1 MIKNIILTSAIDNEN
16 YKGMVTLE
24 NTSEKTLVT
33 LKTYNL
39 PKTENKRVL
48 GVLID
53 GDLYKVSINEN
64 ESYVIDKKTDLNNKI
79 SVVLLEIQN
88 MTSKILIWGSN
99 ETSRV
104 WQNSVTFNFELEN
117 EKLNSNE
124 KENNI
129 QINNNI
135 DNIIHKEEKDLKI
148 ATNFIEKVYSETK
161 KDDYESDEYI
171 ENLVT
176 QNLRKENFIEEY
188 ESFNEEIVEENVK
201 EETSDNKSEFFAS
214 IESQIDE
221 LLTTYEEE
229 KALEEIIPNS
239 KFVKVDLEKN
249 GNFYIFGVIYEDK
262 NIKYI
267 VYGLPG
273 EYSVKPDDEYSKFYQ
288 WLPLNQENPEGYG
301 YYLMYQDANNGNQI
315 EMIIEE
321 K

>member
-16 YKGMVTLE
+16 YKGYVTLE
-24 NTSEKTLVT
+24 NTSEKILVSI
-33 LKTYNL
+33 KTYNL
-39 PKTENKRVL
+39 PKTGNKRVL

-53 GDLYKVSINEN
+53 GELYKVTLNGED
-64 ESYVIDKKTDLNNKI
+64 SYIIDKKTDLNNKI

-88 MTSKILIWGSN
+88 MNSKILIWGSN

-104 WQNSVTFNFELEN
+104 WQNSITTNLQLESNNKEKNIENTKILETN
-117 EKLNSNE
+117 EEDKV
-124 KENNI
+124 
-129 QINNNI
+129 
-135 DNIIHKEEKDLKI
+135 
-148 ATNFIEKVYSETK
+148 ATNFIEKVYKES
-161 KDDYESDEYI
+161 KDEDYETDEFI

-176 QNLRKENFIEEY
+176 QNLMKEDCVEDYYSNFEEEKTKENLQ
-188 ESFNEEIVEENVK
+188 ENV
-201 EETSDNKSEFFAS
+201 TSNKSEFFAS
-214 IESQIDE
+214 IESQIE
-221 LLTTYEEE
+221 QLLTTYEEE

-239 KFVKVDLEKN
+239 KFVKVDLENN
-249 GNFYIFGVIYEDK
+249 GNFYIFGVIHQNND
-262 NIKYI
+262 IKYI

-301 YYLMYQDANNGNQI
+301 YYLMYQDAENGNQI